1 MNINKTGLP
10 LAIHRKKSVSFRD
23 KSLLQI
29 FQVAMQTLSS
39 LMSGSY
45 GQIAADQDAKLREQC
60 LKLTLACL
68 SYDFFGTSSDETTE
82 DVGTVQVPTNWRPL
96 IEDQSTM
103 ATLLQAYNTSAAPRS
118 AQAMECLSQLASV
131 RRSLFPNQ
139 ETRQAFLHRILTA
152 VVTVL
157 RGQQRLGEEQNFH
170 EFCRLLSRVKSN
182 FQLGEMI
189 KCGDVYQELIQLV
202 AVFTVQSLQVLFTFA
217 AREPWLFLSRAQTQK
232 ITRDTDTTAMR
243 KIDCLCLWYI
253 FWDIKAGYGV
263 TFVTRIGSAATKRDC
278 E

>member
-1 MNINKTGLP
+1 MLSCAHQHRTWRWFALTPRSDVQIYNEMVSEMNTNKTGLP

-202 AVFTVQSLQVLFTFA
+202 AVFTVQSFQVLFTFA
-217 AREPWLFLSRAQTQK
+217 AVAFFVSCSTQK
-232 ITRDTDTTAMR
+232 ITTDTDTTVMR
-243 KIDCLCLWYI
+243 
-253 FWDIKAGYGV
+253 
-263 TFVTRIGSAATKRDC
+263 
-278 E
+278 